1 MNLTRSPCCQRLSFT
16 NAPTCPHCGKPFQP
30 GALTAKELGEDKA
43 FGKKAHALFLVAFL
57 TVPLVLLFLGLQVYQ

>member
-16 NAPTCPHCGKPFQP
+16 NAASCPHCGKAFQP

-43 FGKKAHALFLVAFL
+43 FAWKAHALFLVAFL
-57 TVPLVLLFLGLQVYQ
+57 TLPLVLLFVGLQVYP